1 MAPETVI
8 ERLADVAEA
17 ALTGTAAPQ
26 PFAWVIGASLRV
38 DDEAKGSRQGNGLSP
53 WTSSMTDGSGVR
65 TPCFQRVRPPF

>member
-26 PFAWVIGASLRV
+26 PFAW
-38 DDEAKGSRQGNGLSP
+38 
-53 WTSSMTDGSGVR
+53 
-65 TPCFQRVRPPF
+65 